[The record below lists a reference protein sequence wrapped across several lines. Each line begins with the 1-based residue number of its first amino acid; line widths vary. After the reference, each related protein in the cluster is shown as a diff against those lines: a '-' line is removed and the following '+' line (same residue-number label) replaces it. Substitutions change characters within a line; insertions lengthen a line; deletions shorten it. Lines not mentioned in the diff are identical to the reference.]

1 MKLAAGGPKDLLDVD
16 EALKINPSFNEQ
28 LLRELVRGYGKEVAR
43 RLDLAVERLER
54 AGVPGATVPG
64 AENDDPQD
72 LGR

>member
-16 EALKINPSFNEQ
+16 EAVKINPNFNVQ
-28 LLRELVRGYGKEVAR
+28 LLRELVRGYGKEAAH
-43 RLDLAVERLER
+43 RLDHAVERLER
-54 AGVPGATVPG
+54 GGGRGAVEPG